1 MGALADIRHAEAEA
15 GGASQRV
22 GGLQVEEAWTAQVAV
37 GAHYVGLGTHTQI
50 KGQGSEVRGK
60 GNLWRAYLAGAR
72 TAGVAVGAAGQQA
85 LAGGAERKTREA
97 EGAAV
102 TAAAAE
108 APPTLTLTCRGRQ
121 RVCERE

>member
-1 MGALADIRHAEAEA
+1 MKKPGRHRSQWAPITLAWGHTHRNTNK
-15 GGASQRV
+15 GSGVRGQR
-22 GGLQVEEAWTAQVAV
+22 
-37 GAHYVGLGTHTQI
+37 
-50 KGQGSEVRGK
+50 SEVRGG
-60 GNLWRAYLAGAR
+60 GNLSRAYLAGAR

-121 RVCERE
+121 RERER